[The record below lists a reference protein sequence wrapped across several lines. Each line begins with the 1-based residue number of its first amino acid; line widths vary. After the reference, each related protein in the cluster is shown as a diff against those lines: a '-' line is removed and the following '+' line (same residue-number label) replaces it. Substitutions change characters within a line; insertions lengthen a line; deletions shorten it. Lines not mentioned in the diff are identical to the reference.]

1 ADATVAQI
9 AAFEADHGLDKPI
22 ILQYVGW
29 LAELPVKGFATSY
42 MTGQSVNQRLAET
55 VGLSVELVCLT
66 FVLSVLG
73 SILMGSVSA
82 FWENRWPDHLVRFFA
97 MLSLSVPGF
106 WLGLL

>member
-1 ADATVAQI
+1 
-9 AAFEADHGLDKPI
+9 
-22 ILQYVGW
+22 
-29 LAELPVKGFATSY
+29 VKGFATSY

-106 WLGLL
+106 WLGLLLMQFFGVRLGWFPAVGLKPVSDG